1 MLNDALLIMT
11 KELRNLFR
19 DKRTIFTSLVLPL
32 LLFPIVFGIIGFI
45 AKLKSQENESTKF
58 TVYVENYSEDNL
70 IVEELKKS
78 EKFDVVLGKIN
89 NDLIEK
95 EPTNLG
101 LIVESKNGKF
111 SVTIVYN
118 SLREKGDYGA
128 QRLKELLTNL
138 NNSLIS
144 NELIKRGI
152 NPEEL
157 NFVDIKEKI
166 VGVKA
171 EENSEKARAK
181 SSFTQMLAGL
191 VPYFLLIYLFSG
203 SMGLG
208 IDVTTGEKERG
219 SLAILLVNQVSRT
232 SIALGKMLYLM
243 LMSTITGTLNV
254 IGFIIGIYVQMK
266 FLSSETIPF
275 VVDLNSVQYL
285 GIFVSVILLALL
297 AAGIV
302 ILAGS
307 LARSVKEASG
317 YVTPIYLIVLVV
329 GISTMQSEGAKPIY
343 QYAIPILNVIYTM
356 KDFFIGTYTLSRVM
370 LMVIVNSLI
379 IVSLVYLVA
388 RVFNSEKV
396 LEVNIE

>member
-1 MLNDALLIMT
+1 MFSDALLIT
-11 KELRNLFR
+11 SKELRNLFR

-58 TVYVENYSEDNL
+58 TVYVENYSENDL
-70 IVEELKKS
+70 IVEELKRS
-78 EKFDVVLGKIN
+78 GKFDVVLGKIED
-89 NDLIEK
+89 DLIEK

-138 NNSLIS
+138 NNALVSS
-144 NELIKRGI
+144 ELIKRGI
-152 NPEEL
+152 NPKEL
-157 NFVDIKEKI
+157 NFIDVKEKI
-166 VGVKA
+166 TGVK
-171 EENSEKARAK
+171 EEDSEKARAK
-181 SSFTQMLAGL
+181 SSFTQMLAGI

-243 LMSTITGTLNV
+243 LMSTITGTLDV

-266 FLSSETIPF
+266 FLSSEDIPF
-275 VVDLNSVQYL
+275 VVDLNSVQYF

-307 LARSVKEASG
+307 LARSVKEAGG

-356 KDFFIGTYTLSRVM
+356 KDFFIGTYTFSRVM

-396 LEVNIE
+396 LEVNVD